1 MLNQRQ
7 ISILQAII
15 QDHLDDGQ
23 PVGSSELV
31 KKHRLK
37 VSSATV
43 RNEMG
48 ELEQTGYLE
57 QPHTSA
63 GRVPTAKGWRFYLD
77 HCLADV
83 ALSKTDERF
92 LTDHLDEAIRQGFTP
107 VKALAKALAEL
118 SADAV
123 LVGFAPHDVYYTGL
137 RNLVTKPE
145 FCSLDFMTHLTEI
158 VDQLDEGMA
167 KIFDRATDEVSV
179 LVGSEHP
186 FGHECGVL
194 FTVTP
199 LAPRHKGILGIL
211 GPMRLRYAENI
222 ARLKYARA
230 ILAQNFA

>member
-1 MLNQRQ
+1 MLNQRR
-7 ISILQAII
+7 ISILQAVI
-15 QDHLDDGQ
+15 QDHLDDGR

-31 KKHRLK
+31 KKHSLK

-48 ELEQTGYLE
+48 ELEQTGYLC

-77 HCLADV
+77 HCLPDV
-83 ALSKTDERF
+83 SLSKTDERF
-92 LTDHLDEAIRQGFTP
+92 LKAHLDEAVRQGWPT

-137 RNLVTKPE
+137 KNLMSKPE
-145 FCSLDFMTHLTEI
+145 FSSLDFATHLSEI
-158 VDQLDEGMA
+158 VDHLDEGMA
-167 KIFDRATDEVSV
+167 QIFDRASDEVSV
-179 LVGSEHP
+179 MVGSEHP
-186 FGHECGVL
+186 FGSECGVL
-194 FTVTP
+194 FTATR
-199 LAPRHKGILGIL
+199 LAPRQKGILGIL
-211 GPMRLRYAENI
+211 GPMRLRYPENI

-230 ILAQNFA
+230 LLIKNDA